1 MSQAPASTALLT
13 DASPLDP
20 AAVQRL
26 LDLDPTGANQ
36 LLARVGRAFES
47 SIGRLIPQLDAAMV
61 AKDWEGVRSV
71 AHTLKSSMASIGA
84 LKLSVLC
91 ADIERMI
98 RDGETQGL
106 VGLVDGL
113 HADIGAVSG
122 SLRALIDSR
131 A

>member
-1 MSQAPASTALLT
+1 MPQAPASTASLPEV
-13 DASPLDP
+13 SPLDP

-47 SIGRLIPQLDAAMV
+47 SIGRLIPQLDAAL
-61 AKDWEGVRSV
+61 AAEDWEGVRSV

-84 LKLSVLC
+84 LKLSALC

-98 RDGETQGL
+98 RDGQTQGL
-106 VGLVDGL
+106 AGLVDSL
-113 HADIGAVSG
+113 HADIGSVSE

>member
-1 MSQAPASTALLT
+1 MPQAPASTASLPEV
-13 DASPLDP
+13 SPLDP

-47 SIGRLIPQLDAAMV
+47 SIGRLIPQLDAAL
-61 AKDWEGVRSV
+61 AAQDWESVRSV

-98 RDGETQGL
+98 RDGQTQGL
-106 VGLVDGL
+106 ARLVDGL
-113 HADIGAVSG
+113 HADIGAVSD